1 MKYIKKIITIIL
13 IVLSIIPSVAYS
25 PKVEAKTIAD
35 LRRELDDKYLK
46 EQENDNKITL
56 NQKEINSVK
65 NEVGQIYNEIA
76 TINNTIKEK
85 EEEIVRLNEEIK
97 EKDESSKSLMA
108 SLQTT
113 TGNSFYIAYLFGST
127 SITDFIYRYA
137 ITEQI
142 TGYNERLIKEMNE
155 KIEEAKNLKV
165 ELANKQVELDDR
177 RNSLTSKLTALESSK
192 VQLYE
197 VSISIEDEI
206 RNEKKIIQMYV
217 DAGCSENDDISVC
230 AKY

>member
-56 NQKEINSVK
+56 NQNEINSVK

-85 EEEIVRLNEEIK
+85 EVRI
-97 EKDESSKSLMA
+97 
-108 SLQTT
+108 
-113 TGNSFYIAYLFGST
+113 
-127 SITDFIYRYA
+127 
-137 ITEQI
+137 
-142 TGYNERLIKEMNE
+142 
-155 KIEEAKNLKV
+155 
-165 ELANKQVELDDR
+165 
-177 RNSLTSKLTALESSK
+177 
-192 VQLYE
+192 
-197 VSISIEDEI
+197 
-206 RNEKKIIQMYV
+206 
-217 DAGCSENDDISVC
+217 
-230 AKY
+230 